1 MSANDQVLPKSKEN
15 QFSTLVVGSDR
26 KLEV

>member
-15 QFSTLVVGSDR
+15 QFSTLVVGPGR
-26 KLEV
+26 VLEE